1 MITGDFNMRP
11 SYSSYKAM
19 TNFYTD
25 VNMATAQ
32 DSGNTFHGNQ
42 GDKHWDA
49 LIDYCFVDD
58 GFKPSSYRRITEMVD
73 GLYPSDHYG
82 IQATI
87 EMK

>member
-11 SYSSYKAM
+11 HYSAYKAM
-19 TNFYTD
+19 INFYTD
-25 VNMATAQ
+25 VNMATAK
-32 DSGNTFHGNQ
+32 DTANTFHGNGTNQ
-42 GDKHWDA
+42 HLDS
-49 LIDYCFVDD
+49 LIDYCFVDS
-58 GFKPSSYRRITEMVD
+58 GFKPIGYRRITEMVD